1 MNQMKKLVDLID
13 QNKGLITTGQ
23 VEAAGV
29 HRKYLSLMAKE
40 GEIDRLS
47 QGIYLSPKAFE
58 DRLYLFQIR
67 SSSGIYSHETA
78 LFLHGLSDREPITY
92 MMTVPT
98 GYNAGHFKNDPIKI
112 FYIKSE
118 LHKLGKSMVETSFGR
133 PVRCYDR
140 ERTLC
145 DLIRSRS
152 QMEQILVNTAIKKY
166 LSSKEKN
173 VSLILCYANEL
184 GILKIMQSYL
194 EVLL

>member
-1 MNQMKKLVDLID
+1 MNHMDKLTELIS
-13 QNKGLITTGQ
+13 QNKGLITTCQ

-29 HRKYLSLMAKE
+29 PRKYLSLMAKD
-40 GEIDRLS
+40 GKLDRLS
-47 QGIYLSPKAFE
+47 QGIYLSPNAFE
-58 DRLYLFQIR
+58 DRLYRFQLR

-78 LFLHGLSDREPITY
+78 LFLHGLSDREPLTC

-98 GYNAGHFKNDPIKI
+98 GYNAGHFKNEPIKL

-118 LHKLGKSMVETSFGR
+118 HHKLGESIVKTAFGR

-152 QMEQILVNTAIKKY
+152 QMEQTLVNSAFKKY

-173 VSLILCYANEL
+173 VLLILSYANKL
-184 GILKIMQSYL
+184 GVQRIMRSYL